1 MCPLFFFFGEIKNH
15 RCKVIML
22 RLQMAARAHWVL
34 GSASYSS
41 LGLWVRPLSEVLL
54 CPKTLECQTLAPK
67 WREESKGQL
76 HW

>member
-1 MCPLFFFFGEIKNH
+1 
-15 RCKVIML
+15 ML

-41 LGLWVRPLSEVLL
+41 LGLVLWVRLLSEVLL

-67 WREESKGQL
+67 WREQSKGQL